1 MKIHSIGQAEPDL
14 RKALPALD
22 VIWQFMYDADAP
34 NETDALLC
42 LCSFDTSV
50 AHTTAVL
57 YQRGCAPWVVVSG
70 GLAHQADVATTGW
83 DRPEA
88 DVFAEI
94 LERQG
99 VPASRIVRETESQN
113 TGENFKFSLIKMGEA
128 GIHVRSLL
136 CVQKPYML
144 RRTRLTGQVVAPHL
158 QLTMYAEK
166 ISAAAYLRRDAD
178 PLRTVHVIVGDLHR
192 IMVYP
197 KLGFQSPQQ
206 VPASV
211 VKAGRQLIALGFSK
225 HLLAGEPF

>member
-1 MKIHSIGQAEPDL
+1 MNSHSPGQVKPDL
-14 RKALPALD
+14 LKALPALD
-22 VIWQFMYDADAP
+22 VIWGFMYDADDPA
-34 NETDALLC
+34 EADALLC

-50 AHTTAVL
+50 AHTTADL

-70 GLAHQADVATTGW
+70 GLAHQADVAATGW
-83 DRPEA
+83 ERPEA

-94 LERQG
+94 LERRG
-99 VPASRIVRETESQN
+99 VPATRIVRETESQN
-113 TGENFKFSLIKMGEA
+113 TGENFKFSLTKMSEA
-128 GIHVRSLL
+128 GVQARSLL

-144 RRTRLTGQVVAPHL
+144 RRTRLTGQVVAPHM

-166 ISAAAYLRRDAD
+166 ISVADYLRRDTD

-197 KLGFQSPQQ
+197 KRGFQSPQQ

-211 VKAGRQLIALGFSK
+211 LEAGRHLIALGFSQ